1 MSPRRSPIPT
11 QLGNHIIRRRKIK
24 GWDTARLAREA
35 ELPYSTVRNI
45 EKGYSRKPD
54 EVILRALIE
63 ALECNDAVVFA
74 YAGYGDIPQYTHEE
88 MLVELSTLGDVA
100 PLWKDAIEGVKSYM
114 TPEEQ
119 NQAYAVLIAQITAAR
134 HRRSGR
140 P

>member
-1 MSPRRSPIPT
+1 MSPRRSPLPT

-24 GWDTARLAREA
+24 GWTTADLAREA
-35 ELPYSTVRNI
+35 ELSYSTVRNV

-54 EVILRALIE
+54 EVVLRALIK
-63 ALECNDAVVFA
+63 ALGCNEEVVFA
-74 YAGYGDIPQYTHEE
+74 YAGYGDIPKYTHEE
-88 MLVELSTLGDVA
+88 LVVRLDELGEVA
-100 PLWKDAIEGVKSYM
+100 PLWRAAIEDVKSYM

-134 HRRSGR
+134 HRRRGH